1 MYIFDFL
8 RNRGVWHEVLLY
20 RPASSAAR
28 RAASAH
34 VPGQKVAKAVLVK
47 AGDSF
52 VLAVLP
58 STFWIDLT
66 RLSVIVGMP
75 VALLRL
81 ATPAELMATFPD
93 CEPGVVPPFGRLY
106 GLRTFV
112 DPGLAAFDQIIIGA
126 NTRHE
131 GLRMQYVDFRALEE
145 PVLASFSQPLRPTH
159 REAKQFGQDRMVG

>member
-1 MYIFDFL
+1 MYILDFL
-8 RNRGVWHEVLLY
+8 RNRGVRHEVLLY

-28 RAASAH
+28 RAANAH

-58 STFWIDLT
+58 STYWIDLAQ
-66 RLSVIVGMP
+66 LSAIVGTP
-75 VALLRL
+75 ASHLRL
-81 ATPAELMATFPD
+81 ATPTELIATFPD

-106 GLRTFV
+106 GLKTFV
-112 DPGLAAFDQIIIGA
+112 DPALTVSDEVIFGG

-131 GLRMQYVDFRALEE
+131 GLRMQYGDFRTLEE
-145 PVLASFSQPLRPTH
+145 PVLASFSQPLQPSRTDP
-159 REAKQFGQDRMVG
+159 KQFGRDRMVG